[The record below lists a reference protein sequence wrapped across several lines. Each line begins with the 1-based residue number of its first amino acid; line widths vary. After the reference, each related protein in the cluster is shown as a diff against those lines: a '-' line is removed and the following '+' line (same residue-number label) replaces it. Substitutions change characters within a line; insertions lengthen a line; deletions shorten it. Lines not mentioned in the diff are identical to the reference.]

1 MEEFKIIKD
10 FPDYQI
16 SNQGKV
22 KSLKRKKEII
32 LKPAQYSNGY
42 WFVTLTNSQK
52 TKSCLIHRL
61 VLMTFNPVE
70 NMENLQVNHIDGNI
84 NNNFLKNLEWTTPK
98 ENKNHREKIN
108 HTPKSE
114 TILVKFLT
122 GEEMIFPTMTKCAEY
137 FGVSRKAIQHYCESK
152 TIRKD
157 RKIQAE
163 FIRLGRTY
171 SKKNKN
177 ISQN

>member
-1 MEEFKIIKD
+1 
-10 FPDYQI
+10 
-16 SNQGKV
+16 
-22 KSLKRKKEII
+22 
-32 LKPAQYSNGY
+32 
-42 WFVTLTNSQK
+42 
-52 TKSCLIHRL
+52 
-61 VLMTFNPVE
+61 MTFNPVE

-98 ENKNHREKIN
+98 ENRNHREKIN